1 MKAAIW
7 TRVSTGEQDASN
19 QLPAIHSYAE
29 GRGLEIVQTYTVQE
43 SAWRGAHQT
52 ALSQVYA
59 QARAGMFS
67 VLLVWSLDRLSREG
81 VAATLEIVNRLAQYK
96 VKVWSIQE
104 AWTEVGGPLQELLLS
119 IVAWVARQESERRS
133 ERTKAGL
140 ERARAN
146 GKVLGRPDGAKDKKQ
161 RKQSGYYARWAD
173 RRENAPTNRSE

>member
-29 GRGLEIVQTYTVQE
+29 RRGLEIVQTYNVQE

-59 QARAGMFS
+59 QARAGMFQ

-81 VAATLEIVNRLAQYK
+81 VAATLEIVNRLAQHK
-96 VKVWSIQE
+96 VQVWSVQE
-104 AWTEVGGPLQELLLS
+104 AWTEADGQSRELLLS
-119 IVAWVARQESERRS
+119 IVAWVARMDSERRS

-140 ERARAN
+140 ARAKAN
-146 GKVLGRPDGAKDKKQ
+146 GKTLGRPEGAKDKRR
-161 RKQSGYYARWAD
+161 RKQSGYFARWAD
-173 RRENAPTNRSE
+173 RRENVPANASE

>member
-81 VAATLEIVNRLAQYK
+81 VAATLEIVDRLARWK
-96 VKVWSIQE
+96 VRVWSVQE
-104 AWTEVGGPLQELLLS
+104 TWTEADGESQELLLS
-119 IVAWVARQESERRS
+119 ITAWVARQESVRKS

-140 ERARAN
+140 TQARAN
-146 GKVLGRPDGAKDKKQ
+146 GKVLGRPPGAKDKKR
-161 RKQSGYYARWAD
+161 RKQSGYFARWAD
-173 RRENAPTNRSE
+173 RRENAPGNQSE

>member
-19 QLPAIHSYAE
+19 QLPAIQSYAE
-29 GRGLEIVQTYTVQE
+29 GRGLEIVHTYTVQE

-52 ALSQVYA
+52 ALGQVYA

-81 VAATLEIVNRLAQYK
+81 VAATLEIINRLAQYK

-119 IVAWVARQESERRS
+119 ITAWVARQESERRS

-146 GKVLGRPDGAKDKKQ
+146 GKALGRPAGAKDKKR
-161 RKQSGYYARWAD
+161 RKQSGYFARWAD
-173 RRENAPTNRSE
+173 RRESAPAKGSE

>member
-7 TRVSTGEQDASN
+7 TRVSTGEQNASN
-19 QLPAIHSYAE
+19 QLPAILSYAA

-81 VAATLEIVNRLAQYK
+81 VAATLEIVNRLAQHK